1 MAYFTKIV
9 RRLIEVGTALG
20 AAFLVGMMVL
30 IVANIVYRM
39 TGHVIP
45 GSFELSEL
53 MIVVTAA
60 FALGYAALQKS
71 HVDVNIVVSHFPP
84 RLQSVIAAIVAFL
97 SMGTWAVVA
106 WASAVILSDRWLT
119 EETDMLLIPYLP
131 FRIVLFVGLIL
142 ISLVYLIDMI
152 RALREA
158 VMK

>member
-9 RRLIEVGTALG
+9 RRLIEIGTALG

-84 RLQSVIAAIVAFL
+84 RVRSVMAVVVAFL